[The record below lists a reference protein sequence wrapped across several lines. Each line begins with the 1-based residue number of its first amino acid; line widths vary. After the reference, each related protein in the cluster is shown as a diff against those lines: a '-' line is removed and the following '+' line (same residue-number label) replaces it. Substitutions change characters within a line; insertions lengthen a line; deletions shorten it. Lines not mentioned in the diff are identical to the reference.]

1 MNGPHLCSYLDFA
14 DDVTLL
20 AELFELLVLALET
33 MASEAASLR
42 LELNWQK
49 TKVQDLASREDEP
62 STNLDKKQPDLEVKN
77 IYFNQAEVV

>member
-62 STNLDKKQPDLEVKN
+62 STNLDKRQPDLEVKN